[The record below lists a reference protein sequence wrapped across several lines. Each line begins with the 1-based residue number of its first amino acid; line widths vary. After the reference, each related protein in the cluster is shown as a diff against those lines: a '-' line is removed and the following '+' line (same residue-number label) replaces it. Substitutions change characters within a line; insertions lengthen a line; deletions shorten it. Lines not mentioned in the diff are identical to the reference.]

1 MAGKRLAILFADVCD
16 STTIY
21 ESIGDTRALAS
32 ITRLFTDLI
41 AKVKAG
47 GGKVVKTLGDGMVC
61 EFKNADAAFRAA
73 CALQQTATAA
83 EAHDGPKLT
92 IKVGFNY
99 GPVVTEGGD
108 VFGDT
113 VNVCARLATLAG
125 PHQVLTTR
133 QTLDALSPA
142 LRSRSRQLHALK
154 VRGRVEEVNVCE
166 VLWRAGPDPDV
177 TESLSHSALSAA
189 AKGRNRIL
197 KLSYGRASVV
207 VQPTDSVNVG
217 RDKTND
223 LVVSSTKASR
233 VHARIYGRG
242 SHFVIVDQSSNGTFV
257 AIDGNTNEIA
267 LRREETMLGERGTI
281 GLGGPADGEG
291 DHVLSYKLENRKAP
305 TS

>member
-32 ITRLFTDLI
+32 ITRLFTDLMT
-41 AKVKAG
+41 KVKAG

-61 EFKNADAAFRAA
+61 EFKSADAAFRAA
-73 CALQQTATAA
+73 CQLQQTATAA

-92 IKVGFNY
+92 IKVGFNF

-189 AKGRNRIL
+189 AKARNRVL
-197 KLSYGRASVV
+197 KLTYGRDNLV
-207 VQPTDSVNVG
+207 VQPSDSVNLG

-223 LVVSSTKASR
+223 VVVSSTKASR

-242 SHFVIVDQSSNGTFV
+242 SHFILVDQSSNGTFV
-257 AIDGNTNEIA
+257 SIDGQTREIE

-281 GLGGPADGEG
+281 SLGGPADKDG
-291 DHVLSYKLENRKAP
+291 DHVLRYKLENRKAP
-305 TS
+305 AS